1 MQVEFSK
8 IAEQTLIE
16 NVEFLKKVWTNREI
30 VIFLEDLKNIVNNLE
45 DGKYQQFQKSI
56 KNTRSVL
63 IGKKHVRM
71 FFRKENET
79 KLSSYYSFY
88 MRQNPQK
95 ILDLLK

>member
-1 MQVEFSK
+1 MRVIFTKVAYSSYES
-8 IAEQTLIE
+8 IL
-16 NVEFLKKVWTNREI
+16 EFLSQVWTEKEI
-30 VIFLEDLKNIVNNLE
+30 GVFINDVEHIVTQLR

-56 KNTRSVL
+56 RNTRSVL

-79 KLSSYYSFY
+79 KIIILLFFD

-95 ILDLLK
+95 IIDLLK

>member
-16 NVEFLKKVWTNREI
+16 NIEFLKKIWTNREI
-30 VIFLEDLKNIVNNLE
+30 VIFLEDVKKIANDLE

-56 KNTRSVL
+56 RNTRSVL

-71 FFRKENET
+71 FFRKEET
-79 KLSSYYSFY
+79 KIIILLFFD

-95 ILDLLK
+95 IFDLLK

>member
-1 MQVEFSK
+1 MQVEFSEITRK
-8 IAEQTLIE
+8 TLSE
-16 NVEFLKKVWTNREI
+16 NIQFLRKLWTNREI
-30 VIFLEDLKNIVNNLE
+30 VIFLEDVKKVTNDLE
-45 DGKYQQFQKSI
+45 DGKYLQFQKSTR
-56 KNTRSVL
+56 NTRSVL

-79 KLSSYYSFY
+79 KVVILLFFD

>member
-16 NVEFLKKVWTNREI
+16 NVEFLKKIWTNREI

>member
-1 MQVEFSK
+1 MQVEFSE
-8 IAEQTLIE
+8 IARKNLSE
-16 NVEFLKKVWTNREI
+16 NIQFLRKLWTNREI
-30 VIFLEDLKNIVNNLE
+30 VIFLEDVKKVTNDLE
-45 DGKYQQFQKSI
+45 DGKYLQFQKSTR
-56 KNTRSVL
+56 NTRSVL

-79 KLSSYYSFY
+79 KIIILLFFD

>member
-1 MQVEFSK
+1 MQIEFSEVATK
-8 IAEQTLIE
+8 TLRDQIA
-16 NVEFLKKVWTNREI
+16 
-30 VIFLEDLKNIVNNLE
+30 FLEMTWSSKEIINFLQDINKVSATLRENKFKI
-45 DGKYQQFQKSI
+45 YQEYSRGI
-56 KNTRSVL
+56 RSAL

-79 KLSSYYSFY
+79 KIIILLFFD

>member
-1 MQVEFSK
+1 MQVEFSE
-8 IAEQTLIE
+8 IARKTLSE
-16 NVEFLKKVWTNREI
+16 NIQFLRKLWTNREI
-30 VIFLEDLKNIVNNLE
+30 VIFLEDVKKVTNDLE
-45 DGKYQQFQKSI
+45 DGKYLQFQKSTR
-56 KNTRSVL
+56 NTRSVL

-79 KLSSYYSFY
+79 KIVILLFFD